1 MNNYKK
7 IAIYATGLIFALSVS
22 ACDLNPLNWAGKAK
36 QSVEGKIKEPASTEE
51 KSEYLSSI
59 KKPVMPTAPAC
70 SNDPALLL
78 CKTYPSVDAL
88 LADPNVQKFGFA
100 ISVNG
105 VEVKKGQQPDVK
117 YRQMK
122 DGSVIRG

>member
-1 MNNYKK
+1 MKDYKK
-7 IAIYATGLIFALSVS
+7 IAIYATGLMFVLSVS
-22 ACDLNPLNWAGKAK
+22 ACDLNPLNWADKAK
-36 QSVEGKIKEPASTEE
+36 QTVVGKIKEPASAEE
-51 KSEYLSSI
+51 KSEFLSRI
-59 KKPVMPTAPAC
+59 DKPALPKASSC

-88 LADPNVQKFGFA
+88 LADPNVKNFGFA

-122 DGSVIRG
+122 DGSVVRG